1 MFRHGLADLYGIIKE
16 TWMVGAAAVPCR
28 GRRTAAAGI
37 ERVNLFP
44 IHQFM
49 GKEYNALA
57 SFVWAAARTTG
68 SYNR

>member
-1 MFRHGLADLYGIIKE
+1 
-16 TWMVGAAAVPCR
+16 MVGAAAAVLL
-28 GRRTAAAGI
+28 AGT